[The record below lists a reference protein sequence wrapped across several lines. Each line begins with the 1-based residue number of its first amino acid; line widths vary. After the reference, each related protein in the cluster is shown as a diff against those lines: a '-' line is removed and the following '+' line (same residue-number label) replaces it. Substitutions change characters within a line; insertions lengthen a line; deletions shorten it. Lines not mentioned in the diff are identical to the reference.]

1 MAHQKT
7 FYQISRVVITD
18 IRYGI
23 VNSSDFSHCE
33 VVVGSQKWRSSK
45 QEEENGA
52 ANSPQVW
59 TVIAIRE
66 EGEVGRVRNLP
77 SWIYFV
83 FGEYLW

>member
-7 FYQISRVVITD
+7 FYQISRVVITG

-23 VNSSDFSHCE
+23 FNSSDFSHCE

-52 ANSPQVW
+52 ANGPQVW
-59 TVIAIRE
+59 AVIAIRK
-66 EGEVGRVRNLP
+66 EGGRRVRNLP
-77 SWIYFV
+77 FWIYFD

>member
-23 VNSSDFSHCE
+23 VNSSDFSHCK
-33 VVVGSQKWRSSK
+33 VVIGSQKWRSSK

-52 ANSPQVW
+52 ANGPQVW
-59 TVIAIRE
+59 TVIAIRD
-66 EGEVGRVRNLP
+66 EGVGRVRNLP
-77 SWIYFV
+77 FWIYFV

>member
-7 FYQISRVVITD
+7 FYQISSVVITD

-23 VNSSDFSHCE
+23 VNSSDFSHCK
-33 VVVGSQKWRSSK
+33 VIIGSQKWRGSK

-52 ANSPQVW
+52 ANGPQVW

-66 EGEVGRVRNLP
+66 EGEGKVGNLP
-77 SWIYFV
+77 FWIYFV